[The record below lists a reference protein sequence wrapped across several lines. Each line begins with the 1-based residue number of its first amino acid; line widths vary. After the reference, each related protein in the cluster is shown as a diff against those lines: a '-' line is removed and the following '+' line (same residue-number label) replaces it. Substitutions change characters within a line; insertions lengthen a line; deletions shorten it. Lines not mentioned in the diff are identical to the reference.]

1 MRIGLVVDATCD
13 LPPEFLAAHGIRV
26 MPIGIRLGEQ
36 RLIDRRDPDTTLSFY
51 RDHLPRS
58 AAGRQPAAL
67 RRRVAAM
74 VPRRTGDR
82 LRLRGLPHRRQPA
95 QSDLRARHPGLLR
108 PAPALP
114 RAPPRGRH
122 RRSLHPARTRQPLGV
137 RRHRLPGGRGHAP
150 AGAGQPPNALR
161 TRLEQLSQQTCTY
174 LVADDL
180 GPRRRGFQKGDRSG
194 FVDRVRARRWGWA
207 RCSTSSRCSAW
218 PMARTNRWRSRRASR
233 NRRRS
238 CSAMPWRGYRRVS
251 CWHRNWVSAMP
262 AIRPRCATCRA
273 SPRWRTPAASATSTC
288 TWACSSPTGGINLG
302 AGAMSLGFIAAPKA
316 FA

>member
-51 RDHLPRS
+51 RDHLPKVGSKDGSQPLS
-58 AAGRQPAAL
+58 AAELQQWFLDELVTDFDYVVCLTVDSL
-67 RRRVAAM
+67 RSPIFEHATQA
-74 VPRRTGDR
+74 
-82 LRLRGLPHRRQPA
+82 
-95 QSDLRARHPGLLR
+95 SFGLLQ
-108 PAPALP
+108 
-114 RAPPRGRH
+114 H
-122 RRSLHPARTRQPLGV
+122 YHE
-137 RRHRLPGGRGHAP
+137 RRHAAGIAGPFTLRVLDSHSVFAGIACLAAEGTRLLAQGSH
-150 AGAGQPPNALR
+150 PNALR

-180 GPRRRGFQKGDRSG
+180 GHLRRRGFQKGDRSG
-194 FVDRVRARRWGWA
+194 FVDRVKGAALGLGSLLDVKPVFSLA
-207 RCSTSSRCSAW
+207 DGEE
-218 PMARTNRWRSRRASR
+218 NRWRSRRASR
-233 NRRRS
+233 SRRRS

-288 TWACSSPTGGINLG
+288 TWACSALP
-302 AGAMSLGFIAAPKA
+302 AASTWAPGP
-316 FA
+316 